1 MDLILVRHGDSEAA
15 AGLCIGHTDVA
26 LSSGGFLAIQRL
38 AAQWQGEAP
47 RFLFTSDL
55 RRAQQSAQVF
65 AARFATEPLAD
76 PRLREIDLGEWDGQ
90 RWDTIATQ
98 DAARYRH
105 WADNWLI
112 QEAPGGESFS
122 DVIRR
127 TGAWLAALL
136 GSTGDNDCVLT
147 MAHAG
152 SIRALLCHALGLP
165 PARAFALKVDHARA
179 SRIRYRLGQFEVSYT
194 NASRF
199 EDD

>member
-1 MDLILVRHGDSEAA
+1 
-15 AGLCIGHTDVA
+15 
-26 LSSGGFLAIQRL
+26 
-38 AAQWQGEAP
+38 
-47 RFLFTSDL
+47 
-55 RRAQQSAQVF
+55 
-65 AARFATEPLAD
+65 
-76 PRLREIDLGEWDGQ
+76 
-90 RWDTIATQ
+90 Q

-165 PARAFALKVDHARA
+165 PARAFALKVDLARA

>member
-1 MDLILVRHGDSEAA
+1 MDLILVRHGDSEAT

-26 LSSGGFLAIQRL
+26 LSSSGFLAIQRL

-90 RWDTIATQ
+90 RWDAIATQ

-127 TGAWLAALL
+127 IGAWLAALL

-179 SRIRYRLGQFEVSYT
+179 SRIRYRLGQFEISYT